1 MKSWGHEYD
10 GSFIEHIVVPFVAS
24 AVKTHVRRDAVTIH
38 TGYEDEC
45 GLRMWLRKPS
55 DMIGLAS
62 VVINLALNLV
72 P

>member
-1 MKSWGHEYD
+1 MKSWGYEYD

-45 GLRMWLRKPS
+45 GL
-55 DMIGLAS
+55 
-62 VVINLALNLV
+62 
-72 P
+72 